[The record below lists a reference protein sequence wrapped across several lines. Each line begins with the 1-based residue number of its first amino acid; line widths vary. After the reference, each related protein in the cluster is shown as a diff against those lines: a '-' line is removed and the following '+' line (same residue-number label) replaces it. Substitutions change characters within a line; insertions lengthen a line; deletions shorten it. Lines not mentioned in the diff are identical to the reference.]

1 MDVVAPE
8 FSMHL
13 RRATE
18 HEKLIFEKAEIK
30 ITLAGVDK
38 RTSAPG
44 AGDCSPSPIRSLI
57 REPCRGTT
65 E

>member
-1 MDVVAPE
+1 
-8 FSMHL
+8 MHL